1 LPHAQQGG
9 DVIRIGQ
16 QSKEH
21 RLATS
26 RGENSMI
33 ESPRIDVAAVIN
45 NSAISRFQ
53 YIIFVLCFLII
64 VCDGFDTQAI
74 AYVAPSIVSEWKLTP
89 ASFGPVFAAVILG
102 AMIGSFTFGRLA
114 DRFGRIRTLALC
126 VIWFGILNIASAY
139 ATSIMPF
146 TILRFLC
153 GIGLGGAIPNVMAL
167 VAEYAPARKRSTA
180 IASTWCGF
188 ALGAVLGGM
197 ISVPLIA
204 NFGWASVFVAGGIL
218 PFCLIP
224 FVIFALPESIKFL
237 IVAHDKTARVAA
249 ILRRIDPRQV
259 FADTS
264 VFVLDEPQPGR
275 GQVSALFKDGLAAG
289 SILLCLAFFL
299 SLMLVYQ
306 FINWIPLLLR
316 EAGFPLRDALMGT
329 VIFNFA
335 GIIGSIFCTQ
345 LIDRKVAPPIGIII
359 AAYFAGAVAVFSIG
373 YAGTS
378 FAFNHECNLSKRVF
392 RHRRTAFAERLHHQ
406 FLSNIDPR
414 HRGRLVAGRRPIG
427 IIDRTFGRRSIGC
440 ARDGTEPIIS
450 DQQHSPAPRLPSVPR
465 IRQDLG
471 AWRFMMRA
479 SDADDARRRKRDI
492 VARRANT
499 GLPGSVVAGDDGE
512 RGSAM
517 TAD

>member
-1 LPHAQQGG
+1 MAGI
-9 DVIRIGQ
+9 VIRIGQ
-16 QSKEH
+16 HANEH
-21 RLATS
+21 KFAVV
-26 RGENSMI
+26 GGINSMI

-53 YIIFVLCFLII
+53 YIIFTVCFLII

-139 ATSIMPF
+139 ATSIVPF

-167 VAEYAPARKRSTA
+167 VAEYAPARRRSTA

-188 ALGAVLGGM
+188 ALGAVVGGM

-204 NFGWASVFVAGGIL
+204 HFGWASVFVAGGIL

-224 FVIFALPESIKFL
+224 FIVFALPESIKFL

-249 ILRRIDPRQV
+249 ILWRIDPRQV

-289 SILLCLAFFL
+289 SILLCLAFFM
-299 SLMLVYQ
+299 SLMLVYL

-316 EAGFPLRDALMGT
+316 EAGFPLKDALMGT

-345 LIDRKVAPPIGIII
+345 LIDRRVAPPIGILI

-378 FAFNHECNLSKRVF
+378 FAAIMS
-392 RHRRTAFAERLHHQ
+392 AI
-406 FLSNIDPR
+406 FLSGFFVIGVQLSLNAYITNFFPTSI
-414 HRGRLVAGRRPIG
+414 RGTGVGWSQVVGRSGSLIGPLVGGALVARGMAPNQLFQISS
-427 IIDRTFGRRSIGC
+427 IIPLLACVALLIF
-440 ARDGTEPIIS
+440 AKIS
-450 DQQHSPAPRLPSVPR
+450 VR
-465 IRQDLG
+465 G
-471 AWRFMMRA
+471 A
-479 SDADDARRRKRDI
+479 S
-492 VARRANT
+492 
-499 GLPGSVVAGDDGE
+499 
-512 RGSAM
+512 
-517 TAD
+517 